1 MPNAASKNPWT
12 VLELIVNNHPG
23 VMSHICGLFARRAFN
38 VEGILCFPDECG
50 TTSRILLSV
59 AADDQLNQILKQ
71 LGKLEDVH
79 EMEILPISRE
89 MFMEFGMAFARKGE
103 AA

>member
-1 MPNAASKNPWT
+1 MPNAATKTPWT
-12 VLELIVNNHPG
+12 VVELTVNNHPG

-38 VEGILCFPDECG
+38 VEGILCLPDECG
-50 TTSRILLSV
+50 KKSHILLSV

-71 LGKLEDVH
+71 LGKLEDVY
-79 EMEILPISRE
+79 EMEIIPISRE
-89 MFMEFGMAFARKGE
+89 KFMEFGAAFVRKGK